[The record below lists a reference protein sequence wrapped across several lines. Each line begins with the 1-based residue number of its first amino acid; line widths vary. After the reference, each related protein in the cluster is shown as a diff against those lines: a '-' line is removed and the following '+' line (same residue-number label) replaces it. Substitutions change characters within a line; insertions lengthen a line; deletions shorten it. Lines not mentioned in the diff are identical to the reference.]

1 MFAEFV
7 DGERLA
13 LEPGEDELVARL
25 VEVTERYRELG
36 DRFFTPDR
44 TQAERVVDY
53 VGRADGPGSL
63 LACFRAIKDVT
74 EQIRRLNQ
82 ASMESASREARAAA
96 SSAQRWSLL
105 GLLAAT
111 AATGLLTWHAGRT
124 ILRPVEELTRSVRAI
139 GEGRLSRQLQVT
151 SHDELGLLVESFN
164 RMTAQLRDLRQS
176 ESDNDRVAVVKLAR
190 SRGSHD
196 FGGAYCVHQYPRSG
210 AASSCCRRGVPPHLS
225 R

>member
-1 MFAEFV
+1 MAHRVLQQVSGQKQHDHKHNER
-7 DGERLA
+7 DQEAYLEILAGSARGDRDPLCRLA
-13 LEPGEDELVARL
+13 AIKS
-25 VEVTERYRELG
+25 LG
-36 DRFFTPDR
+36 RWKDP
-44 TQAERVVDY
+44 
-53 VGRADGPGSL
+53 RAAMTL
-63 LACFRAIKDVT
+63 KDVT

-176 ESDNDRVAVVKLAR
+176 ESAKLLRTRQASQATIDAFPDAVVVVDPEGHVEMANPAAGRML
-190 SRGSHD
+190 GH
-196 FGGAYCVHQYPRSG
+196 G
-210 AASSCCRRGVPPHLS
+210 AA
-225 R
+225 